1 MVSKIKII
9 CIGKIKE
16 NNIKELCDEFTKR
29 IKPFCGFEII
39 ELKDRGIIED
49 TELVNQKIKEEK
61 IKNVFILDEHGKD
74 LTSIEFSNLINKIEE
89 NICFVIGGANGL
101 SSNIKKENK
110 TICLSKMTFTHEMA
124 RLFLTE
130 QIYRSMMIL
139 NNRSYHK

>member
-16 NNIKELCDEFTKR
+16 ESIKELYDELSKR
-29 IKPFCGFEII
+29 IKPFCNFETI
-39 ELKDRGIIED
+39 ELKDKGLIED
-49 TELVNQKIKEEK
+49 TENIKIKIKDEK
-61 IKNVFILDEHGKD
+61 LKNIFIMDERGKD
-74 LTSIEFSNLINKIEE
+74 YTSIEFSELIKNLEDD
-89 NICFVIGGANGL
+89 ICFIIGGSDGL
-101 SSNIKKENK
+101 LKDIKEQNK

-124 RLFLTE
+124 RLFLVE

>member
-9 CIGKIKE
+9 CVGKIKE
-16 NNIKELCDEFTKR
+16 NSIKEFCCELEKR
-29 IKPFCGFEII
+29 IKPFCNFEVI
-39 ELKDRGIIED
+39 ELKDKGLEED
-49 TELVNQKIKEEK
+49 TNSIKQKIKDEK
-61 IKNVFILDEHGKD
+61 IKNVFIMDEKGKD
-74 LTSIEFSNLINKIEE
+74 FTSIEFSKLIQKTEE
-89 NICFVIGGANGL
+89 DICFVIGGSDGL
-101 SSNIKKENK
+101 LNDIKTEHK

>member
-9 CIGKIKE
+9 CVGKIKE
-16 NNIKELCDEFTKR
+16 NNIKEFCNELEKR
-29 IKPFCGFEII
+29 IKPFCNFEVI
-39 ELKDRGIIED
+39 ELKDKGIEED
-49 TELVNQKIKEEK
+49 TNSIKQKIKDEK
-61 IKNVFILDEHGKD
+61 IKNVFIMDERGKD
-74 LTSIEFSNLINKIEE
+74 FTSIDFSKLIQKTEDD
-89 NICFVIGGANGL
+89 ICFVIGGSDGL
-101 SSNIKKENK
+101 LNDIKTENK